1 MEENKKAMP
10 TLEFL
15 KENRETQI
23 ANINVLVNIC
33 GGIARETGWDEKKR
47 EMGTK
52 LCLVHSEISE
62 AMEGYRKDLHDDHL
76 PHRKMFEVE
85 LADAVIRIFHIA
97 REQGLDLGGAMVE
110 KLIYNTQREDHK
122 LENREKEGGKKF

>member
-1 MEENKKAMP
+1 MAESKISKLNANKEQLA
-10 TLEFL
+10 EYVN
-15 KENRETQI
+15 E
-23 ANINVLVNIC
+23 LVDVC
-33 GGIARETGWDEKKR
+33 AGVAKETGWDEKKR

-52 LCLVHSEISE
+52 LCLVHSEVSE
-62 AMEGYRKDLHDDHL
+62 AMEGYRKDLNDDHL

-97 REQGLDLGGAMVE
+97 GEQGLDLGGALTE

-122 LENREKEGGKKF
+122 PEVRASEGGKKF

>member
-1 MEENKKAMP
+1 MEDNKKAMP

-15 KENRETQI
+15 KETRETQI

-33 GGIARETGWDEKKR
+33 GGITRETGWDEKKR

-62 AMEGYRKDLHDDHL
+62 AMEGYRKDLQDDHL
-76 PHRKMFEVE
+76 PNRKMFEVE